1 MPKRVSKSLNPYV
14 DRRDG
19 SKQSALTSTRQPSR
33 LITFHFTPTIAYNDS
48 YLQPSIYMRYTLLF
62 KNSNAINPNTAF
74 HRKTQTLPL
83 PNSPK

>member
-33 LITFHFTPTIAYNDS
+33 LITFHFTPTIAYNDICNPLYTCAIRY
-48 YLQPSIYMRYTLLF
+48 YLRI
-62 KNSNAINPNTAF
+62 A
-74 HRKTQTLPL
+74 TQ
-83 PNSPK
+83 